1 MSSAKGSRNMSRMFR
16 RRPLLMA
23 AAIAAFVCFAL
34 SYSPGRFVHSRQ
46 ATQREN
52 ILYFFAEQTGEPVL
66 CDQISWRVY
75 AHYSLMFAGGGGSYM
90 RSDCYERTAE
100 ARQQPSV
107 CWKVR
112 PLVDFEWVSPGY
124 SALACRRRTLRH
136 ENSGTALTDE
146 VFVRAFERMGYDIDH
161 MPS

>member
-107 CWKVR
+107 CWKGKFD
-112 PLVDFEWVSPGY
+112 PLSISSGFPQDI
-124 SALACRRRTLRH
+124 RH
-136 ENSGTALTDE
+136 WPAAAGPCDMKT
-146 VFVRAFERMGYDIDH
+146 
-161 MPS
+161 